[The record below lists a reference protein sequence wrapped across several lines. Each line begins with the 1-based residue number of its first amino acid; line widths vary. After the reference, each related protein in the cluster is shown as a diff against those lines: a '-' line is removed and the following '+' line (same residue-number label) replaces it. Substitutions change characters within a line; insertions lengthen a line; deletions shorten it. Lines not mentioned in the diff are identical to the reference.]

1 MKQNERTAGFT
12 LVELIVVIAIMGI
25 LAGVGTV
32 GYSGYIK
39 MARESADNQI
49 LAAVNTAFASACLE
63 SNVEVADVSAASIS
77 MMNQKVYGVSSV
89 DVSTDG
95 VDDSAVTRQI
105 ATSFTR
111 YFDKDGQNITF
122 QTANVNSLAWNAA
135 KGAFEIA
142 ADFVDAL
149 VMLPNGNFVNISKED
164 VEAIQNSSYAELGL
178 DGITETIKSLNSSS
192 GTLCDVVVGLA
203 NISYGVFDL
212 TPKLTA
218 VLAKYT
224 DENLGAAL
232 KNGDEDAT
240 EKVCNGLQMVVAEYI
255 GGANATKIAE
265 LENMPFS
272 GGTVGTLKNFSGSGG
287 TKTCSALALQYAL
300 ATGCAQTEYNDDS
313 TITLT
318 TRNNPTS
325 LFDYSTT
332 TKTYSSI
339 SECLNSE
346 QAKNNPV
353 EAIEAIKGTTAYA
366 NYKASEQYQKDLNG
380 FTGSM
385 GVVGDNLTSIGYDN
399 YLINGIDDENAQAV
413 LGAAVGSGN

>member
-1 MKQNERTAGFT
+1 MKQNKRTAGFT

-32 GYSGYIK
+32 GYAGYIK

-63 SNVEVADVSAASIS
+63 SNIEVADVSAASIS

-111 YFDKDGQNITF
+111 YFDKDGENTTF

-142 ADFVDAL
+142 ADFVNAL
-149 VMLPNGNFVNISKED
+149 VMLPNGKYVTIDKAD
-164 VEAIQNSSYAELGL
+164 VEAIQNSSYAKLGL

-192 GTLCDVVVGLA
+192 ETLCDTVLLVNNMSFGLL
-203 NISYGVFDL
+203 DL
-212 TPKLTA
+212 TSNLTA
-218 VLAKYT
+218 VLKKYT
-224 DENLGAAL
+224 TEDLGAAL
-232 KNGDEDAT
+232 KRGDKGAE
-240 EKVCNGLQMVVAEYI
+240 EKIANGLQMVVAEYV
-255 GGANATKIAE
+255 GSADATKIAD
-265 LENMPFS
+265 LETMSFS
-272 GGTVGTLKNFSGSGG
+272 GGTVETLKNFGTAGG
-287 TKTCSALALQYAL
+287 TVTCSALALQYAL
-300 ATGCAQTEYNDDS
+300 AAGCAQTEYNDC
-313 TITLT
+313 TITLKT
-318 TRNNPTS
+318 PNSPTNP
-325 LFDYSTT
+325 FAGTT

-366 NYKASEQYQKDLNG
+366 SYTKSEQYTKDLNG
-380 FTGSM
+380 FTGTM
-385 GVVGDNLTSIGYDN
+385 GVVGDNLTNIGYDN
-399 YLINGIDDENAQAV
+399 YLNNGIEDENAQAV
-413 LGAAVGSGN
+413 LGAAVGSGS

>member
-1 MKQNERTAGFT
+1 MKQNKRTAGFT

-32 GYSGYIK
+32 GYAGYIK

-63 SNVEVADVSAASIS
+63 NNVEVADVSAASIS

-142 ADFVDAL
+142 AGFVDAL
-149 VMLPNGNFVNISKED
+149 VMLPNGNYVNISKED
-164 VEAIQNSSYAELGL
+164 VEAIQNSSYAELGV
-178 DGITETIKSLNSSS
+178 DGITDTIKSLNSSS
-192 GTLCDVVVGLA
+192 ETLCDVVLWI
-203 NISYGVFDL
+203 NDLSFGVIDL

-218 VLAKYT
+218 VLDKYT
-224 DENLGAAL
+224 DEDLGKAL
-232 KNGDEDAT
+232 KDGEEGAS
-240 EKVCNGLQMVVAEYI
+240 EKVANGLQMVVAEYV

-265 LENMPFS
+265 LENMTFS

-313 TITLT
+313 TITLKTQKDPTNILKGYT
-318 TRNNPTS
+318 TN
-325 LFDYSTT
+325 
-332 TKTYSSI
+332 TYSSI

-366 NYKASEQYQKDLNG
+366 NYKASGQYQKDLQG

-399 YLINGIDDENAQAV
+399 YLNNGIEDENAQAV